1 MDYWGYWT
9 YCQVGVCLAVIFF
22 YRILPVFFW
31 VFQLGLVLW
40 EVRWRACHG
49 GGALSQRR
57 RLPCARKYRSRRYRF
72 RLFQQFDSRWTSI
85 ALSTSTSASFVA
97 RLVFFGGQVG
107 PFTKN
112 TDSTAS
118 DSMFS
123 FDYDYFFATLSL
135 RSNLFFC
142 SLVARLFSAFFL
154 CWVVCPWCL
163 PFGSFR
169 FFLFSFRCFFFFSY
183 EMLVESTS
191 HCFPFGGRPC
201 DEWNVPA
208 EVQPPIINET
218 EEEPQWQQA
227 EPRSPSSSVMTS

>member
-1 MDYWGYWT
+1 MPRWRRLIAT
-9 YCQVGVCLAVIFF
+9 AAVAVRKKIPEPPLSLSFVSTVRLSVDVDCALDVHLGLF
-22 YRILPVFFW
+22 RCPSRFFW
-31 VFQLGLVLW
+31 
-40 EVRWRACHG
+40 
-49 GGALSQRR
+49 
-57 RLPCARKYRSRRYRF
+57 
-72 RLFQQFDSRWTSI
+72 
-85 ALSTSTSASFVA
+85 
-97 RLVFFGGQVG
+97 GGQVG

>member
-1 MDYWGYWT
+1 M
-9 YCQVGVCLAVIFF
+9 CLAVFF
-22 YRILPVFFW
+22 YRILPVFFGFSNW
-31 VFQLGLVLW
+31 VWSFERYGG
-40 EVRWRACHG
+40 ERATVAAPYRNG
-49 GGALSQRR
+49 GGCRAQENTGAAVIAFVCFNSSTLGGR
-57 RLPCARKYRSRRYRF
+57 RLRSRRPPRP
-72 RLFQQFDSRWTSI
+72 
-85 ALSTSTSASFVA
+85 LSLPVSF
-97 RLVFFGGQVG
+97 FFGGQVG

-169 FFLFSFRCFFFFSY
+169 FFVFISLFFFLLIRNASRVHLPLFSFRR
-183 EMLVESTS
+183 EAL
-191 HCFPFGGRPC
+191 
-201 DEWNVPA
+201 
-208 EVQPPIINET
+208 
-218 EEEPQWQQA
+218 
-227 EPRSPSSSVMTS
+227 